1 MPSNMCE
8 ACEADKAEEVLPSA
22 YSCPILEKSKWDHSG
37 PSPSNS
43 IMKRSQKSLFLI
55 AGSEG
60 LMSTSDDAV
69 VKSTIAYEYMRW
81 MLHQGT
87 GEMPWSVAI

>member
-1 MPSNMCE
+1 VQ
-8 ACEADKAEEVLPSA
+8 ACEADKAEEVLQSGLFL
-22 YSCPILEKSKWDHSG
+22 PILEKSKWDHSR

-69 VKSTIAYEYMRW
+69 VKSTIAYEHMRW
-81 MLHQGT
+81 MLRQGT
-87 GEMPWSVAI
+87 GEISWSVAI